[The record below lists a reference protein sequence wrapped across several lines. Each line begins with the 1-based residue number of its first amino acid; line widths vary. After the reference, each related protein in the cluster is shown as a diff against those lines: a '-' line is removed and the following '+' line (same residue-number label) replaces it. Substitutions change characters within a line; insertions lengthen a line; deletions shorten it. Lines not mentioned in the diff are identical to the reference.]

1 MTRGEGGRFAFIPS
15 GCVPPSSSLASDFPR
30 VIRECRVPD
39 LRLEEL
45 LRERRC
51 LLQGREEFQ
60 VLGGEGGRGMGLGW
74 FSLGEGGGGP
84 GLTPSDPSVQEELE
98 FCERLLQLCFE
109 TPTEESTMDR

>member
-60 VLGGEGGRGMGLGW
+60 VLGGGGGPRDGPGLVFFGGGRG
-74 FSLGEGGGGP
+74 GG
-84 GLTPSDPSVQEELE
+84 SWADPK
-98 FCERLLQLCFE
+98 
-109 TPTEESTMDR
+109 